1 MPRIL
6 NSTGLHL
13 VLWLLVSLMLLVGVF
28 APMFT
33 FTTFWIFDDRFSLVT
48 GVYRL
53 LEQGEPLLFL
63 LVFGFS
69 ILMPVYKMY
78 LLFRL
83 IRAAGVDTARVA
95 RYRKWLDVMGKWSM
109 LDVFVVALLV
119 MTVKLGAVAD
129 ITIHYGLYV
138 FAAAVIASM
147 LLSQLVEAATATPD
161 TDEPVH

>member
-1 MPRIL
+1 M
-6 NSTGLHL
+6 L
-13 VLWLLVSLMLLVGVF
+13 VVGAV

-48 GVYRL
+48 GIYRL

-63 LVFGFS
+63 LVFTFS

-78 LLFRL
+78 LLYRL
-83 IRAAGVDTARVA
+83 IHVPGVDPRRLA
-95 RYRKWLDVMGKWSM
+95 RYRRWLDVMGKWSM

-119 MTVKLGAVAD
+119 VTVKLGAVAD

-147 LLSQLVEAATATPD
+147 LLAHLVASSPQHRPA
-161 TDEPVH
+161 EPADGSH